1 MTDLVQNN
9 KRYALSGWPMIIA
22 WLAMMLFA
30 FHASTHMVG
39 AGDTWVAMAC
49 GRHFINHGVDTI
61 EPFSANSH
69 KPGPTEEEIKT
80 WPKWA
85 QSITKVVGLD
95 TVKYWHPTGW
105 VNQNWLTHVIFYYL
119 THLSPFADAEDW
131 SFNTLVYWKFAI
143 YIITVICVYYTG
155 RILGANAALS
165 AVFVCA
171 AMFIG
176 RSFLDIRPAGF
187 SNLLVAVFLLI
198 LALTTYR
205 NVLYIWLIV
214 PVTIFWCNLH
224 GGYIYVFIMML
235 PFIGLNVIT
244 SVSKKRFVSIGRRG
258 VAHALAAAAVAFIAS
273 IIFNP
278 FHLTN
283 LTHTF
288 IISFSKNAAGWRNVH
303 EWWPAFAWTNPVG
316 TGFPLLVMLI
326 LAVGLLVIWLLS
338 RLLYPARIKAPK
350 SQLDAQKH
358 FFNVFSKIL
367 AFALAVLVCWAVLIS
382 FSLADVSPETLFIAA
397 IFTAVLWAAIFK
409 NIHFIYLMVIIAL
422 FAIYTGDIKHGFTG
436 RYIYPFL
443 IIPAFVITHITASLV
458 SKKVKST
465 PVALVFVIAA
475 AVAALL
481 LISQIY
487 NPFSFQKP
495 LWYVEQFVHLKRLWH
510 PVYERN
516 LELKYTHLFAVT
528 YLVNGLAIL
537 FWLLDSLRKTFYA
550 RIPEKSTPEPGPQ
563 NSQPESPVFQLGKI
577 DLALMVIAAL
587 TVYMALRSRRFIPIA
602 GIAACPL
609 IAMFIDRMTRI
620 IASTVN
626 FYKTGRLTVPAMTA
640 GLQRFFIV
648 LAVIVVAGLGGYW
661 TARFKYVYL
670 DLWPTDIR
678 LTSVF
683 MRMTASHMKPFYV
696 CRFIKENKLSGK
708 MFNYW
713 TEGGFIAWGQQPDPN
728 TGKTPLQLFMDGR
741 AQAAYNYKAYLTWS
755 EIMFGGPIVR
765 EATIRKRKLTS
776 KDYSKISKWLD
787 KKLIG
792 YHVWLAL
799 MPANQFD
806 KPLVRALEA
815 HPKWQI
821 AFLNDKQKLFVD
833 IRSTKGKR
841 LLGGIADGKTVY
853 PNQYHKNLILAN
865 NLFFFG
871 RDAAA
876 KKQGLELAIEAFNL
890 VPSRTPLYLISRYA
904 RIPACAKRA
913 GEFYE
918 TCFADFIENK
928 QKYAAQSGIHFRTVA
943 ALASIDHLQRI
954 AERQKDTEKVSY
966 YNRLRTEFVKT
977 LKNLRD
983 KRW

>member
-1 MTDLVQNN
+1 
-9 KRYALSGWPMIIA
+9 MIIA

-39 AGDTWVAMAC
+39 AGDTWVALAC
-49 GRHFINHGVDTI
+49 GRHFINHGVDTV

-69 KPGPTEEEIKT
+69 KPGPTKEEIKT
-80 WPKWA
+80 WPEWA
-85 QSITKVVGLD
+85 QSITRHVSLK

-105 VNQNWLTHVIFYYL
+105 IDQNWLTHVMFYYL
-119 THLSPFADAEDW
+119 THLSPFADDANW
-131 SFNTLVYWKFAI
+131 AFNTLVYWKFAI

-155 RILGANAALS
+155 RILGANPALS
-165 AVFVCA
+165 AVFACA

-187 SNLLVAVFLLI
+187 SNLLVAAFLLV
-198 LALTTYR
+198 LALSTYR

-214 PVTIFWCNLH
+214 PLTVFWANVH
-224 GGYIYVFIMML
+224 GGYIYVFIMMV
-235 PFIGLNVIT
+235 PFIGLNLIT
-244 SVSKKRFVSIGRRG
+244 SVSNKRFVSIGRRG
-258 VAHALAAAAVAFIAS
+258 ITQALAAAAVAFIAS
-273 IIFNP
+273 ILFNP

-288 IISFSKNAAGWRNVH
+288 VISISKNAAGWRNVH

-326 LAVGLLVIWLLS
+326 LAVGLLVLWLLS
-338 RLLYPARIKAPK
+338 RLLYPAKIKAPK
-350 SQLDAQKH
+350 SQLEAQKR
-358 FFNVFSKIL
+358 FFSIFSKIL
-367 AFALAVLVCWAVLIS
+367 AFALAVLLFWAVLIS
-382 FSLADVSPETLFIAA
+382 FSLADASPATLFIA
-397 IFTAVLWAAIFK
+397 ILFTAVLWAAVFK
-409 NIHFIYLMVIIAL
+409 NIHFIYLLILVAL
-422 FAIYTGDIKHGFTG
+422 FAIYTGGDIKHGFTG

-443 IIPAFVITHITASLV
+443 IIPAFVTTNIIASLL

-465 PVALVFVIAA
+465 PYNIVIVVAV

-481 LISQIY
+481 LITQIF
-487 NPFSFQKP
+487 NPFSFSKSI
-495 LWYVEQFVHLKRLWH
+495 WYVEQFVHLKRPWH
-510 PVYERN
+510 PIYERN
-516 LELKYTHLFAVT
+516 LDLKYTHLFAAI
-528 YLVNGLAIL
+528 YLVNGLAIV

-550 RIPEKSTPEPGPQ
+550 RTPQQKTPQPNPQ
-563 NSQPESPVFQLGKI
+563 NNQPETSVFRLGKI

-602 GIAACPL
+602 AIAACPL
-609 IAMFIDRMTRI
+609 MAMSIDRMTRI
-620 IASTVN
+620 IASVLN
-626 FYKTGRLTVPAMTA
+626 FHKTGRLTVPAVPA

-648 LAVIVVAGLGGYW
+648 LAVVVVAGLGGYW
-661 TARFKYVYL
+661 IARFKYVYL
-670 DLWPTDIR
+670 DSWPTDTR

-683 MRMTASHMKPFYV
+683 MRMTASHMKPFYA
-696 CRFIKENKLSGK
+696 CQFIKQNKLSGK

-741 AQAAYNYKAYLTWS
+741 AQAAYNYKAYITWS
-755 EIMFGGPIVR
+755 EMMFGGPIVR
-765 EATIRKRKLTS
+765 EAAIRKRKLTP
-776 KDYSKISKWLD
+776 KDYEKIGKWLD
-787 KKLIG
+787 KKLTG
-792 YHVWLAL
+792 YHVWVVL

-806 KPLVRALEA
+806 KPFVRALET

-833 IRSTKGKR
+833 IRSAKGKR
-841 LLGGIADGKTVY
+841 LFDGIADGKTVY
-853 PNQYHKNLILAN
+853 PNKYHKNLILAN

-876 KKQGLELAIEAFNL
+876 KSKGLELAIEAFNL

-904 RIPACAKRA
+904 KIPTCAKRA
-913 GEFYE
+913 AEFYRV
-918 TCFADFIENK
+918 CFADFLKNR
-928 QKYAAQSGIHFRTVA
+928 QKYIVQSGFYFRSLG
-943 ALASIDHLQRI
+943 ALASVDNLQLI
-954 AERQKDTEKVSY
+954 AKRQKDAEKVSY
-966 YNRLRTEFVKT
+966 YNKLRAEFVRD
-977 LKNLRD
+977 LKKLSD